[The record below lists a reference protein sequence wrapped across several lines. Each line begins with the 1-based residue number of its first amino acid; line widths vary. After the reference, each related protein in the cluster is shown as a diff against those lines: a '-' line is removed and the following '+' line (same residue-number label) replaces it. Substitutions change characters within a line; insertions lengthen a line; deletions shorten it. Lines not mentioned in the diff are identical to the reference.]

1 MFWSDISGNKIV
13 RTGLYG
19 TNLNRTD
26 STELVTEL
34 CSPCKCIM
42 YTAVLYCIYT
52 HAYYITQG
60 DQEDFRHVLLFM
72 FPSKVCI
79 TFIPQDSNSYTFL
92 RVTI

>member
-1 MFWSDISGNKIV
+1 MFWSDISGDKIV
-13 RTGLYG
+13 RTVLYG
-19 TNLNRTD
+19 TNLNRNH

-34 CSPCKCIM
+34 CNPCKCIM
-42 YTAVLYCIYT
+42 YTAVLHT